1 MLDDIDQQKMFDT
14 LFLLFLGTLGG
25 FVGGGITSCEIQR
38 IIRDSVLVK
47 QFIFFVIIFT
57 TNSFVQKKSDLFTT
71 FVRSSILF
79 GVFILLMKNNYK
91 SILVAITLLFI
102 NKLLLQH
109 IDFLNKEDDEKKEN
123 DDEKKED
130 DDKINKLNRI
140 SKILTLVSGVIILVG
155 FFEYMREKKLEYGSK
170 FKLLTFLLGS
180 NKCRSLM

>member
-47 QFIFFVIIFT
+47 QFIFFIIIFT

-109 IDFLNKEDDEKKEN
+109 IDFLNKEDDENNNKKEN
-123 DDEKKED
+123 N
-130 DDKINKLNRI
+130 DKINKLNRI

-155 FFEYMREKKLEYGSK
+155 FFEYMREKKIDYGNK
-170 FKLLTFLLGS
+170 FNFSTFLLGS

>member
-1 MLDDIDQQKMFDT
+1 MLDNIDQQKMFDT

-47 QFIFFVIIFT
+47 QLIFFIIIFT
-57 TNSFVQKKSDLFTT
+57 TNSFVQKKSDLWTT

-91 SILVAITLLFI
+91 SILFSITLLFI

-109 IDFLNKEDDEKKEN
+109 IEYLKKDKKEN
-123 DDEKKED
+123 S
-130 DDKINKLNRI
+130 DKIDKLNKV
-140 SKILTLVSGVIILVG
+140 SKITTIISGVIILVG
-155 FFEYMREKKLEYGSK
+155 FFEYMREKKLEYGNQFK
-170 FKLLTFLLGS
+170 FLTFLLGS
-180 NKCRSLM
+180 NKCKSLL

>member
-109 IDFLNKEDDEKKEN
+109 IDFLNKEDDENNNKKEN
-123 DDEKKED
+123 N
-130 DDKINKLNRI
+130 DKINKLNRI

-155 FFEYMREKKLEYGSK
+155 FFEYMREKKIDYGNK
-170 FKLLTFLLGS
+170 FKFSTFLLGS

>member
-1 MLDDIDQQKMFDT
+1 MLDNIDQQKMFDT

-47 QFIFFVIIFT
+47 QLIFFIIIFT
-57 TNSFVQKKSDLFTT
+57 TNSFVQKKSDLWTT

-91 SILVAITLLFI
+91 SILFSITLLFI

-109 IDFLNKEDDEKKEN
+109 IEYLKKDKKEN
-123 DDEKKED
+123 S
-130 DDKINKLNRI
+130 DKIEKLNKV
-140 SKILTLVSGVIILVG
+140 SKIITIISGVIILVG
-155 FFEYMREKKLEYGSK
+155 FFEYMREKKMEYGSQ
-170 FKLLTFLLGS
+170 FRFLIFLLGS
-180 NKCRSLM
+180 NKCKSLL

>member
-1 MLDDIDQQKMFDT
+1 MLDNIDQQKMFDT

-47 QFIFFVIIFT
+47 QLIFFIIIFT
-57 TNSFVQKKSDLFTT
+57 TNSFVQKKSDLLTT

-91 SILVAITLLFI
+91 SILFSITLLFI

-109 IDFLNKEDDEKKEN
+109 IDYLKKDKKEN
-123 DDEKKED
+123 N
-130 DDKINKLNRI
+130 DKIDKLNKI
-140 SKILTLVSGVIILVG
+140 SKILTIISGVIIVIG
-155 FFEYMREKKLEYGSK
+155 FFEYMREKKLEYGNQ

-180 NKCRSLM
+180 NKCKSLL